1 MAGTKSVFIS
11 YSSKDSGFVNQII
24 KVLRDMGVSYWKAP
38 EMIPAGSSYAREI
51 PRAIRECEVFLI
63 VLSKASQTSIW
74 VEKEIDSAINH
85 RKTIV
90 PVKIDEVPLC
100 ETFRFYLNNVQ
111 TISYRDDLVQNFTGL
126 KEQMKLLL
134 NLNQAEDDLIEEIE
148 DYSITK
154 QKNLENQ
161 NEHRVVIGTND
172 NQKRRAASCYTGNNK
187 AKRGADVF
195 LINKAPA
202 ECKYCGGELEETGVG
217 IYKCMKCGEE
227 NYDYLRTVRNY
238 LEKEGARP
246 AAVIAKETGVPRNAV
261 DYFLRQEF
269 LEIPKLAPQR
279 FSCQQCGAPI
289 RTGYLC
295 DNCKSPR
302 QEIANQDMRGR
313 WHTGSGY

>member
-11 YSSKDSGFVNQII
+11 YSSKDLGFVNQII
-24 KVLRDMGVSYWKAP
+24 KVLKDMGISYWKAP

-100 ETFRFYLNNVQ
+100 ETFQFYLNNVQ
-111 TISYRDDLVQNFTGL
+111 TISYRDDLAQNFAGF
-126 KEQMKLLL
+126 KEQMQKLLQI
-134 NLNQAEDDLIEEIE
+134 NQEEDDLFEDIE
-148 DYSITK
+148 DYAVTK
-154 QKNLENQ
+154 QKNLEKQ
-161 NEHRVVIGTND
+161 NERKITLSAANS
-172 NQKRRAASCYTGNNK
+172 QKRRTNLNRTNNQNVRK
-187 AKRGADVF
+187 ADVF
-195 LINKAPA
+195 LINKIPT
-202 ECKYCGGELEETGVG
+202 ECRYCGGELEETGVG
-217 IYKCMKCGEE
+217 IFKCTKCGEE

-279 FSCQQCGAPI
+279 YSCQQCGAPI

-295 DNCKSPR
+295 DNCKRPR
-302 QEIANQDMRGR
+302 QEITARDMRGK
-313 WHTGSGY
+313 WHTGRGY